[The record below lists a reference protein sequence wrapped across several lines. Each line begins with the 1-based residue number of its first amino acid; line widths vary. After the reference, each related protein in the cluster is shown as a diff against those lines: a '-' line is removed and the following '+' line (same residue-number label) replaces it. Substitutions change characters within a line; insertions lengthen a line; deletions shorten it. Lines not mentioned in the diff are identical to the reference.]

1 MARPREFDADVVL
14 DSAIQCFW
22 NRGYEATSVKDLIG
36 KTGITAASLYN
47 AFGDKRALFCAA
59 FDQYVQG
66 SIGERIRRCEALP
79 PREAIKA
86 FFDEVL
92 SRSLSDRERKG
103 CMLVNSAVELAPHD
117 AQLRK
122 MIVIV
127 LNRIET
133 FFLKCVKAGQA
144 DGTITRSVPADNLAR
159 HLLGVLMGVRVLAR
173 ARPEGAL
180 LEGAISAALALLNRS
195 DDAKK

>member
-1 MARPREFDADVVL
+1 
-14 DSAIQCFW
+14 
-22 NRGYEATSVKDLIG
+22 
-36 KTGITAASLYN
+36 
-47 AFGDKRALFCAA
+47 
-59 FDQYVQG
+59 
-66 SIGERIRRCEALP
+66 
-79 PREAIKA
+79 
-86 FFDEVL
+86 
-92 SRSLSDRERKG
+92 
-103 CMLVNSAVELAPHD
+103 MLVNSAVELAPHD

>member
-180 LEGAISAALALLNRS
+180 LEGAISAALAPLNRS